1 MTWEQKLAALN
12 SVARHALLMRAP
24 GDWYVNAPIEI
35 GGRSV
40 LVGAFG
46 NGKSPQDAVE
56 DHWRQL
62 VDDMEQNGDYLVC
75 RDGQHVKVVRWNGFM
90 WEDVS
95 YLRKAA
101 PAAC

>member
-12 SVARHALLMRAP
+12 AIADHALIMRSP
-24 GDWYVNAPIEI
+24 GDWYVSARIEI
-35 GGRSV
+35 GGRGL

-62 VDDMEQNGDYLVC
+62 VDEIDENGDYLI
-75 RDGQHVKVVRWNGFM
+75 GGNPGHTKVVRWNGFM
-90 WEDVS
+90 WADAS
-95 YLRKAA
+95 HLRKAA
-101 PAAC
+101 PAA